1 MLAIDLFWFSLC
13 FSMSHNERLFFCL
26 ANKVDTWD
34 RYCHSGKYSLSNL
47 WYIGEDKK
55 SFMYDDII
63 WFDNYCK
70 NIRLSYDIRGGQAE
84 YSLLN
89 LFYEGGK
96 EKFYATSYDVTIMA
110 KILDILYQISVMR
123 EDTKSFLSCHL
134 MWQLWR
140 KYYNVIW
147 YLGGQAKYSLLNL
160 FYEGGHIKPTATT
173 IEQMSGECFGNVSA
187 KKYDEREV
195 MRIA

>member
-1 MLAIDLFWFSLC
+1 
-13 FSMSHNERLFFCL
+13 MSHNERLFFCL
-26 ANKVDTWD
+26 AIKVDTWD

-63 WFDNYCK
+63 WFDNYGK

-89 LFYEGGK
+89 LFYEGGQ
-96 EKFYATSYDVTIMA
+96 EKFYAMSYDVTIMA

>member
-1 MLAIDLFWFSLC
+1 
-13 FSMSHNERLFFCL
+13 
-26 ANKVDTWD
+26 
-34 RYCHSGKYSLSNL
+34 
-47 WYIGEDKK
+47 
-55 SFMYDDII
+55 MYDDII

-89 LFYEGGK
+89 LFYEGGQ
-96 EKFYATSYDVTIMA
+96 EKFCAMSYDVTIMA